1 MVIIQEWINFVKLFF
16 EKEEKSYLLFTN
28 RELCYHLD
36 MTNSKRFLLINILD
50 ILTFLLMVLGISFS
64 IFDVRFMGDY
74 PRLSS
79 LPIYETFTGL
89 SNIFL
94 GIICLACAL
103 YRIIKKEMTLPAYL
117 LLIKIIA
124 LADITITFVITATY
138 LAPSIGSSWWRL
150 YINNNIF
157 NHFLTPLLAI
167 IAFLIL
173 ENYTEFSWK
182 YCFLSLIPLF
192 LYGFFYLDNV
202 YTHLTPEGKTD
213 LAYDI
218 YGFCRFG
225 VGILILFLIGFM
237 VIAFGLT
244 LLYWFLNKQKRSS

>member
-1 MVIIQEWINFVKLFF
+1 MENRRSFIAIIVLD
-16 EKEEKSYLLFTN
+16 LLVFALMAIGISFT
-28 RELCYHLD
+28 
-36 MTNSKRFLLINILD
+36 ILD
-50 ILTFLLMVLGISFS
+50 I
-64 IFDVRFMGDY
+64 RFMADL

-79 LPIYETFTGL
+79 QSIFMTFTGL
-89 SNIFL
+89 SNVFIGL
-94 GIICLACAL
+94 VCLWCAL

-157 NHFLTPLLAI
+157 NHFLTPLLAVI
-167 IAFLIL
+167 TFLTL
-173 ENYTEFSWK
+173 ERYREFSWK
-182 YCFLSLIPLF
+182 YCFLSLVPLL
-192 LYGFFYLDNV
+192 LYGVLYLTNV

-225 VGILILFLIGFM
+225 IGVLVLFLVGFM
-237 VIAFGLT
+237 AISFGLT
-244 LLYWFLNKQKRSS
+244 LLYWFLNKQKRS